1 MKKNRF
7 RSLLLFCLCFATML
21 SFVGCFGSGS
31 KTDTTAYQAKEDE
44 LKYNSLSD
52 EGKFVLYKA
61 SLSDEELEKLKDK
74 KATDLKG
81 EEKEKFEKFKKE
93 NIYFLS
99 IEEESYGTET
109 DKKTHKIY
117 VLRELITG
125 TKLVNSGAD
134 NPNVTYT
141 DMYTLGYK
149 FVEDSASDAK
159 VKTYTLEKLTDK
171 DDLHAPTTDKEKE
184 EEVLRYNSLSEKG
197 KFVLFL
203 AQQGKELSFEDL
215 EKEENKELKAA
226 FEQFKKDFC
235 FLNLKKEKDA
245 ENNFTSTFVL
255 QYPEE
260 VEAYEGGEISKVTA
274 TDANGNDVEINRV
287 YVEMSDRGYKF
298 VEDSASDAQDKT
310 YTLVAADKVA
320 ESRGFMYYIYMPIGK
335 VLSFINNIVPS
346 YIFTLFVFAILV
358 KILLVWFGYKQQKT
372 MIKQAQFKPKEQA
385 IRNKYKGRNDRVT
398 QQKMQQEIME
408 AQQAEG
414 VSAFGGCLPLLIQF
428 PIIII
433 LYEVIRNPLQY
444 VAGYSTTLINSI
456 KNVLCY
462 NSVSGWNLTSSITNY
477 AQTASVNGITD
488 LDMVAVLRDNWANF
502 TNVSGMSERAASD
515 LPNFY
520 AFGNHV
526 DLSVTPSITFSWP
539 QVLYLL
545 IPIITF
551 VTLYFSMKLNRKM
564 TGGLSDQQA
573 AAGGAS
579 NTGAANKIMDLMMP
593 ALSTFFTFMFPAVLG
608 IYWIFNNLL
617 GTVQQFI
624 LNKIMPLPVFT
635 EEDYKKAEKEYN
647 KGKDGG
653 KKKVSA
659 TVSDPSKPRAK
670 TLHCDE
676 DEEDYPELPPMR
688 EDDSVFLKPE
698 EKKGKVGKAS
708 MKDEKKEKNNED
720 KSDNK

>member
-1 MKKNRF
+1 
-7 RSLLLFCLCFATML
+7 
-21 SFVGCFGSGS
+21 
-31 KTDTTAYQAKEDE
+31 
-44 LKYNSLSD
+44 
-52 EGKFVLYKA
+52 
-61 SLSDEELEKLKDK
+61 
-74 KATDLKG
+74 
-81 EEKEKFEKFKKE
+81 
-93 NIYFLS
+93 
-99 IEEESYGTET
+99 
-109 DKKTHKIY
+109 
-117 VLRELITG
+117 
-125 TKLVNSGAD
+125 
-134 NPNVTYT
+134 
-141 DMYTLGYK
+141 
-149 FVEDSASDAK
+149 
-159 VKTYTLEKLTDK
+159 
-171 DDLHAPTTDKEKE
+171 
-184 EEVLRYNSLSEKG
+184 
-197 KFVLFL
+197 
-203 AQQGKELSFEDL
+203 
-215 EKEENKELKAA
+215 
-226 FEQFKKDFC
+226 
-235 FLNLKKEKDA
+235 
-245 ENNFTSTFVL
+245 
-255 QYPEE
+255 
-260 VEAYEGGEISKVTA
+260 
-274 TDANGNDVEINRV
+274 
-287 YVEMSDRGYKF
+287 
-298 VEDSASDAQDKT
+298 
-310 YTLVAADKVA
+310 
-320 ESRGFMYYIYMPIGK
+320 
-335 VLSFINNIVPS
+335 
-346 YIFTLFVFAILV
+346 
-358 KILLVWFGYKQQKT
+358 
-372 MIKQAQFKPKEQA
+372 
-385 IRNKYKGRNDRVT
+385 
-398 QQKMQQEIME
+398 ME

-573 AAGGAS
+573 AAGGAP

-670 TLHCDE
+670 TLHYDE

-720 KSDNK
+720 KSDKK

>member
-7 RSLLLFCLCFATML
+7 SSLLLFCLCLATML
-21 SFVGCFGSGS
+21 SFVGCFGSG
-31 KTDTTAYQAKEDE
+31 KGTDTTSYQAKEDE

-61 SLSDEELEKLKDK
+61 SLSDEELNKLKDK
-74 KATDLKG
+74 KAADLEG

-93 NIYFLS
+93 NIGFLS

-125 TKLVNSGAD
+125 TKMVNSGA
-134 NPNVTYT
+134 PNRDVTYT

-149 FVEDSASDAK
+149 FVEDSAADAK
-159 VKTYTLEKLTDK
+159 VKTYTLEKITEEDS
-171 DDLHAPTTDKEKE
+171 DLHAPTTEKDKE

-203 AQQGKELSFEDL
+203 KEKDLELSFEDL
-215 EKEENKELKAA
+215 EKKENEAHKAA
-226 FEQFKKDFC
+226 FEQFKKGFC
-235 FLNLKKEKDA
+235 FLNLEKEKDS
-245 ENNFTSTFVL
+245 ENNFTSVFVL

-274 TDANGNDVEINRV
+274 TDADGKEVEINRV

-298 VEDSASDAQDKT
+298 VEDSAADAQEKT

-358 KILLVWFGYKQQKT
+358 KILLVWFGCKQQKT

-462 NSVSGWNLTSSITNY
+462 NSVSGWNLTSSVTNY
-477 AQTASVNGITD
+477 AQTASVSGITD

-502 TNVSGMSERAASD
+502 TNVSGMSERSVSN

-573 AAGGAS
+573 ASGGAA
-579 NTGAANKIMDLMMP
+579 NVGAANKIMDLMMP

-608 IYWIFNNLL
+608 VYWIFNNLL

-635 EEDYKKAEKEYN
+635 EEDYKKAEREYN

-653 KKKVSA
+653 KKKVTA

-670 TLHCDE
+670 TLHYDE
-676 DEEDYPELPPMR
+676 DEEDYPELPPLR
-688 EDDSVFLKPE
+688 EDDSVFSKPE
-698 EKKGKVGKAS
+698 EKKAKIGKAPV
-708 MKDEKKEKNNED
+708 KDEKKDKDND
-720 KSDNK
+720 KSDRK

>member
-1 MKKNRF
+1 
-7 RSLLLFCLCFATML
+7 ML
-21 SFVGCFGSGS
+21 SFVGCFGSGG
-31 KTDTTAYQAKEDE
+31 KADTTAYQAKEDE

-74 KATDLKG
+74 KAADLKG

-260 VEAYEGGEISKVTA
+260 VKAYEGGEISKVTA

-372 MIKQAQFKPKEQA
+372 MIKQAQFKPKAPVWVKQS
-385 IRNKYKGRNDRVT
+385 NT
-398 QQKMQQEIME
+398 FLP
-408 AQQAEG
+408 G
-414 VSAFGGCLPLLIQF
+414 VNFA
-428 PIIII
+428 
-433 LYEVIRNPLQY
+433 
-444 VAGYSTTLINSI
+444 
-456 KNVLCY
+456 
-462 NSVSGWNLTSSITNY
+462 
-477 AQTASVNGITD
+477 TA
-488 LDMVAVLRDNWANF
+488 AR
-502 TNVSGMSERAASD
+502 
-515 LPNFY
+515 
-520 AFGNHV
+520 
-526 DLSVTPSITFSWP
+526 
-539 QVLYLL
+539 
-545 IPIITF
+545 
-551 VTLYFSMKLNRKM
+551 LYFWSRK
-564 TGGLSDQQA
+564 
-573 AAGGAS
+573 
-579 NTGAANKIMDLMMP
+579 N
-593 ALSTFFTFMFPAVLG
+593 
-608 IYWIFNNLL
+608 
-617 GTVQQFI
+617 
-624 LNKIMPLPVFT
+624 PVF
-635 EEDYKKAEKEYN
+635 
-647 KGKDGG
+647 
-653 KKKVSA
+653 
-659 TVSDPSKPRAK
+659 
-670 TLHCDE
+670 
-676 DEEDYPELPPMR
+676 
-688 EDDSVFLKPE
+688 
-698 EKKGKVGKAS
+698 
-708 MKDEKKEKNNED
+708 
-720 KSDNK
+720 